1 MRPFI
6 ESWPCYNES
15 CSHIDGVIT
24 MPATHP
30 PPLSRLP
37 KYAPALNLICLGF
50 VSLSGQVA
58 SKKPELQRKIQLGWP
73 LWGACL
79 RGRRSPPRTRC
90 CCSAPNCGLPYP
102 SRHSSPANWSVRL
115 FWTPLG
121 VGYPAPRYRRPQ
133 PNDVGNYQQRTG
145 VGLGLT
151 WGRPDDFMIR
161 SYFAWRLT
169 EPSTT
174 GTSTGYPQIYFALS
188 KLF

>member
-15 CSHIDGVIT
+15 CSHIDGVI
-24 MPATHP
+24 PCLLRI

-79 RGRRSPPRTRC
+79 RGRRSPLGRDVVAQRRIAGFPTKADTHPRRIGRFGF
-90 CCSAPNCGLPYP
+90 SGH
-102 SRHSSPANWSVRL
+102 R
-115 FWTPLG
+115 
-121 VGYPAPRYRRPQ
+121 
-133 PNDVGNYQQRTG
+133 
-145 VGLGLT
+145 LGLAIP
-151 WGRPDDFMIR
+151 RPATDDHNLMTLAIT
-161 SYFAWRLT
+161 SSGQAW
-169 EPSTT
+169 
-174 GTSTGYPQIYFALS
+174 AWA
-188 KLF
+188 